1 MQYTNQQYT
10 LYTKQIAI
18 AFCLLLFFCISAS
31 CSVTKHVPEDKN
43 VVSKVNI
50 VVDGQTSSN
59 NSLKMA
65 VQQKPYHRTF
75 GFLPIAA
82 WIWHNDTEQHFHR
95 WRNKIGSEPLVYEEE
110 KTLGTERSM
119 LRTLSAQG
127 FLQAKVS
134 HKVDIHN
141 RKAEVTYIIDRGL
154 PKQITNVK
162 YLVEDPNLESLVV
175 ANAES
180 SSVNPGAL
188 LDRNS
193 LEEERD
199 RITSLMRNNGY
210 WDFNKDD
217 ISFIADTLRGMQE
230 VDLTVMLAGLHEQ
243 FVFNKVH
250 FVTNFNIMTNG
261 AEGFGATTRELPGGY
276 DIQYDGNKCYLR
288 DNTLIENCYIVPG
301 NQYTESAVR
310 NTYSAYSRL
319 HLLKYT
325 NIRLE
330 PIDNNL
336 LDVFVYVSPQNPKAI
351 QFELDGTNTSGDLG
365 FAGALTYQHRNLFRG
380 SETYSLGLKGGYES
394 LTGNV
399 AGLVNNNYSE
409 YSLTNSIDIPKFIFP
424 FLNEE
429 AKQARKATT
438 SVDAVFSYQTRPE
451 YTRYISTV
459 GFSYKWQNGP
469 KQRHTWDVIDLSYV
483 YLPKRSES
491 FIEIIEQA
499 GPISYSSYSSHLIMS
514 MGYNL
519 YLSNQQLSNIN
530 RQNGARDIWSLRINA
545 EIAGNLLWAISK
557 MTNIKKDKNGD
568 YNIFG
573 LPFEQYARMDMD
585 FSYSKYLTDR
595 SRLAYH
601 LAGGI
606 AVPYGNS
613 KTVPFEKRYYA
624 GGANSVRGWSV
635 RTLGPGT
642 YHGQNTN
649 KNLDYFNQ
657 CGDVRLDA
665 SIELRSKLFWKFEF
679 ATFLDAGNVW
689 TLKDYNSQPGGKIS
703 GDFYKQIAAATGFG
717 LRMITDFVVL
727 RLDMGI
733 KTYDPYYTG
742 REAWTIAHPLK
753 SENRTI
759 HFAVGY
765 PF

>member
-1 MQYTNQQYT
+1 MSLTKNNISQSMQVAKT
-10 LYTKQIAI
+10 A
-18 AFCLLLFFCISAS
+18 CMVLLFILVTS
-31 CSVTKHVPEDKN
+31 CRVTKHIPEDKE
-43 VVSKVNI
+43 VVSKVKI
-50 VVDGQTSSN
+50 MVDGQPSSN

-82 WIWHNDTEQHFHR
+82 WIWHNDTENGFHR
-95 WRNKIGSEPLVYEEE
+95 WRNKIGTEPTVLDEE
-110 KTLGTERSM
+110 KTSASERSM

-127 FLQAKVS
+127 YLYAKVS
-134 HKVDIHN
+134 HNVESKN
-141 RKAEVTYIIDRGL
+141 RKATVTYNIDRGL
-154 PKQITNVK
+154 PKKLSSIK
-162 YLVEDPNLESLVV
+162 FMVEDPSLDSLVQISKS
-175 ANAES
+175 ES
-180 SSVNPGAL
+180 YMQNDVL
-188 LDRNS
+188 LDRNA
-193 LEEERD
+193 LEEERN

-210 WDFNKDD
+210 WDFNKDNV
-217 ISFIADTLRGMQE
+217 SFIADTLKGKQE
-230 VDLTVMLAGLHEQ
+230 VDLTVLVSGLHDPYT
-243 FVFNKVH
+243 FNNVH
-250 FVTNFNIMTNG
+250 FITNFNILTNG
-261 AEGFGATTRELPGGY
+261 AESNDANFRYIKDGY
-276 DIQYDGNKCYLR
+276 DLQYEGDDCYLK
-288 DNTLIENCYIVPG
+288 DDALIDNCYIVPG
-301 NQYTESAVR
+301 KSYTETSVR
-310 NTYSAYSRL
+310 DSYSAYSRL

-330 PIDNNL
+330 PTEDNK
-336 LDVFVYVSPQNPKAI
+336 LDVYVYMSPQNPKSV

-365 FAGALTYQHRNLFRG
+365 FAGALSYQHRNIFRG
-380 SETYSLGLKGGYES
+380 SETYSLSLKGGYES

-409 YSLTNSIDIPKFIFP
+409 YSVENSIDIPKFIFP
-424 FLNEE
+424 FLSDEVKRSYK
-429 AKQARKATT
+429 ASTSLKAT
-438 SVDAVFSYQTRPE
+438 FSYQTRPE
-451 YTRYISTV
+451 YTRFITTV
-459 GFSYKWQNGP
+459 GYSYKWQNGP
-469 KQRHTWDVIDLSYV
+469 RKRHTFDVIDLSYV

-519 YLSNQQLSNIN
+519 YLTNSQSINQNPNNSN
-530 RQNGARDIWSLRINA
+530 RDIWSLRVNA
-545 EIAGNLLWAISK
+545 EIAGNVLWAFSK
-557 MTNIKKDKNGD
+557 AINMKKDENGD

-585 FSYSKYLTDR
+585 WSYSKYLTDR

-601 LAGGI
+601 VAGGVAI
-606 AVPYGNS
+606 PYGNS

-642 YHGQNTN
+642 YHNN
-649 KNLDYFNQ
+649 RDKSHLDYFNQ

-665 SIELRSKLFWKFEF
+665 AIELRSKLFWKLEF

-689 TLKDYNSQPGGKIS
+689 TFKDYNSQPGGKFTS
-703 GDFYKQIAAATGFG
+703 DFYKQIAAATGLG
-717 LRMITDFVVL
+717 IRMITDFVVL

-733 KTYDPYYTG
+733 KTYNPYYDG
-742 REAWTIAHPLK
+742 KDAWTILHPLR
-753 SENRTI
+753 SENRAI